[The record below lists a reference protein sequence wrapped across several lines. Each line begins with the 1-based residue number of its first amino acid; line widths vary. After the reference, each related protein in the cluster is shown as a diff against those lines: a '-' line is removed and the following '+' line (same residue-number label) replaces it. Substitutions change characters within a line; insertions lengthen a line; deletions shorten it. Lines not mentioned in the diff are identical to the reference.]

1 MPGSTS
7 EDTAKIYADFPSG
20 KDTVANN
27 SAKIINFAN
36 RLATI
41 HPLLAELSPSGNR
54 SGYKSML
61 KQPRVQDMTEAQWAQ
76 LLKLREDDD
85 GLGLGKRV
93 SFWNRQP
100 NGDDGMILHITLN
113 AAKENNNGMDT
124 PHFPLALAKRE
135 ILMEISQAA
144 IEVFDATGSQ
154 VATILDNFDFEKR
167 KSYLWCLWKK
177 DGHAVVDS
185 DLFRIDPQQ
194 GESDPSVPW
203 LDGTLYTWPAFA
215 PWKLLKL

>member
-1 MPGSTS
+1 MPGSVS
-7 EDTAKIYADFPSG
+7 EDTAIFYGNWASG

-27 SAKIINFAN
+27 SAKIIEFAN

-41 HPLLAELSPSGNR
+41 HPLLAELSPFGNR

-61 KQPRVQDMTEAQWAQ
+61 KQPRVQDMTEAQWTK
-76 LLKLREDDD
+76 LLKIHEADDAF
-85 GLGLGKRV
+85 GLGTSI

-113 AAKENNNGMDT
+113 ATKENNNGMLT
-124 PHFPLALAKRE
+124 PHFPLALARRE
-135 ILMEISQAA
+135 PLMEISQAA
-144 IEVFDATGSQ
+144 IEVFDCYQTEVVTFINQ
-154 VATILDNFDFEKR
+154 PNIPKPDTYV
-167 KSYLWCLWKK
+167 WCLWKK
-177 DGHAVVDS
+177 TGYALCERDYA
-185 DLFRIDPQQ
+185 FMDPAQ

-203 LDGTLYTWPAFA
+203 LDGTIYTWPNYA